1 MRNYELMRWIL
12 IKSVNSDRPLKFSD
26 IAKDYEISD
35 IENELNRLV
44 DEGLIISN
52 IYFSCGSC
60 MGGEISRATEDG
72 KMFVRN
78 ISNQKVWDLIYQT
91 LTKADLDL
99 SYPLLKEVCDEVV
112 RRYVMDC
119 IPEKLHYTN

>member
-26 IAKDYEISD
+26 IARNYDIGD
-35 IENELNRLV
+35 IEKELNRLV
-44 DEGLIISN
+44 DEELIISD
-52 IYFSCGSC
+52 IHFSCGSC
-60 MGGEISRATEDG
+60 MGGEIKRATNDA

-119 IPEKLHYTN
+119 IPEQLHYTN

>member
-12 IKSVNSDRPLKFSD
+12 IKSVTSDKPLKFSD
-26 IAKDYEISD
+26 IARDYNMED
-35 IENELNRLV
+35 IESELKRLV
-44 DEGLIISN
+44 DEGLIVSN
-52 IYFSCGSC
+52 IHFSCGSC
-60 MGGEISRATEDG
+60 MGGEIAHATKDG

-91 LTKADLDL
+91 LTTADLDL
-99 SYPLLKEVCDEVV
+99 SYPLIKEVCDEVV
-112 RRYVMDC
+112 RRYVMEF